1 MKRRFV
7 VLFVIALVP
16 IFGAAACGGGLTHE
30 QADTLE
36 TQGETQD
43 QLLEQQ
49 QQQQEEIEQLE
60 RDVAQLKQQLQGKAA
75 TPQQDGKKRQ
85 GGGEKEETLEK

>member
-1 MKRRFV
+1 MKSRFAIF
-7 VLFVIALVP
+7 FVIALVS
-16 IFGAAACGGGLTHE
+16 IFGAAACGGGLTQE

-36 TQGETQD
+36 TQVETQD

-49 QQQQEEIEQLE
+49 QQQQEEIEKLE
-60 RDVAQLKQQLQGKAA
+60 EDVAQLKLQLQGKAA
-75 TPQQDGKKRQ
+75 TPQQDSKKRQ